1 MNDSEQDLIQ
11 QAARGDRQAFGTLVR
26 VHQARVFHFLRRLL
40 GSADEA
46 ADLTQETFIRAFQA
60 LPRWRPEARLQTWL
74 LQIAR
79 NAALDT
85 LRQRQRYVDVAPE
98 KLAEPVDPAPSP
110 LSRLQ
115 TGRDLVLLERLLARL
130 PHEQREILL
139 LREVEGLA
147 YDELAATLQLAA
159 GTVKSRLARAREALL
174 HGYRQANGGTLDD

>member
-26 VHQARVFHFLRRLL
+26 VLQARVFHFLRRLL

-85 LRQRQRYVDVAPE
+85 LCQRQRATSTWRRRSR
-98 KLAEPVDPAPSP
+98 PSR
-110 LSRLQ
+110 SIR
-115 TGRDLVLLERLLARL
+115 RRR
-130 PHEQREILL
+130 R
-139 LREVEGLA
+139 
-147 YDELAATLQLAA
+147 
-159 GTVKSRLARAREALL
+159 
-174 HGYRQANGGTLDD
+174 